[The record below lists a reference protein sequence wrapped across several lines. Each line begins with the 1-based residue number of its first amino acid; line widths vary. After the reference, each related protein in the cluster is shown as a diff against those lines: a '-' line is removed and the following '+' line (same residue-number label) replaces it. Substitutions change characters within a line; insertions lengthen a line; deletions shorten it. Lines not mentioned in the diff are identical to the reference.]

1 MPQTHSVGGFSAGI
15 DLDRNQHRRLKGASA
30 FAVHQIPMRDLRF
43 QDNTRFLDFGKVFKK
58 RRPFA
63 DLLFPSALVDIKA
76 PPHGNRSYSFLFG
89 KVGNLFAAGFVL
101 NEGALPSKLINGLLV
116 CCIRD
121 EPEGVAYYTIVVIDS
136 GFSRHTGGW
145 RSLKALSSHKFGIVE
160 IVIPD
165 SGLRLYIP
173 CPIYLGTSK
182 RTERC

>member
-58 RRPFA
+58 RRTFA
-63 DLLFPSALVDIKA
+63 DLLFPSALVDIKG
-76 PPHGNRSYSFLFG
+76 PPHDNRTYSFLFG
-89 KVGNLFAAGFVL
+89 KVGNLFATGFVL
-101 NEGALPSKLINGLLV
+101 NKGALASQLIDGLLV

-121 EPEGVAYYTIVVIDS
+121 EPERVTYDTIVVIDS
-136 GFSRHTGGW
+136 SLSGHARGW
-145 RSLKALSSHKFGIVE
+145 WSLKAGSRHKFGIVE
-160 IVIPD
+160 IVIAD

-173 CPIYLGTSK
+173 CPIYLGAGQSNK
-182 RTERC
+182 RC